1 MYKVTM
7 SVKSADFH
15 FERSAGK
22 ISIGEDEVEYPYLI
36 EGKNLV
42 ANYATEECVNAI
54 LSLGIQVKVTP
65 ILVKPA
71 TLEAKIKKL
80 EAENEMLRRGLVSL
94 SNSSKKLANEYIT
107 IEEATNNALCY
118 ARDKAHNQLK
128 RIYEITME

>member
-22 ISIGEDEVEYPYLI
+22 ISIGKDEVEYPYLI

-42 ANYATEECVNAI
+42 INYATEECVSAI
-54 LSLGIQVKVTP
+54 LSLGIQIKVTP
-65 ILVKPA
+65 ILVKPEA
-71 TLEAKIKKL
+71 LEARVKEL
-80 EAENEMLRRGLVSL
+80 EAENEMLRRSLVSL
-94 SNSSKKLANEYIT
+94 SNSNKELADEFIT
-107 IEEATNNALCY
+107 FEEATNNALCY